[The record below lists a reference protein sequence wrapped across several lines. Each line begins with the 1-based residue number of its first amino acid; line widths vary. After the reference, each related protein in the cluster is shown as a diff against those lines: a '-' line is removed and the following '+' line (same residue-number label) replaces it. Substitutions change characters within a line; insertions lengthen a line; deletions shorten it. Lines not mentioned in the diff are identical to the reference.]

1 MYSCIKTCSLLGLD
15 GDVVNCEA
23 DLQNGVPGF
32 SIVGLPDTSIKESI
46 ERVKSAIKNSG
57 LEFPLKRI
65 IINLA
70 PASLPKDGSQM
81 DLAIAVAILKA
92 NGVVEFNEDKYV
104 LLGELS
110 LDGTVNVING
120 ALPMVISLREKGFKN
135 FIIPDGNKNECA
147 VIEDINIY
155 PVKSL
160 NMVVGFFNKEFE
172 INIYKSD
179 YIEEITN
186 YSVDFSDIKGQAFLK
201 RAMEVAAAGCHN
213 ILMIGVPGSGKTM
226 AAKRFPTI
234 LPNLNFDEAVEVTKI
249 YSIAGLL
256 KNNKLITIPPFR
268 SPHHTSSA
276 VSLIG
281 GGRIPKPGEISLAHN
296 GVLYLDELPEFPK
309 SVLEVLRQPLEDKTI
324 SIARANATLTYPA
337 KFIFIGSLNPCPCG
351 FFGSPSHSCTCSS
364 SQINRY
370 LSKISHPLLDR
381 IDIHVETSAVKYDEI
396 TKKTKEETSDKIR
409 ERVIKARN
417 IQENRYKNEKFSFN
431 SDIFE
436 NQIDKY
442 CNLIGESRKIMD
454 LAFKKYKFSART
466 YNKVLKVA
474 RTIADLDDETNIM
487 PKHILEAVRYRSL
500 DSKYWGT

>member
-1 MYSCIKTCSLLGLD
+1 MYSCIKTCSLLGLE
-15 GDVVNCEA
+15 GDVISCEA
-23 DLQNGVPGF
+23 DLQNGVPKF
-32 SIVGLPDTSIKESI
+32 NIVGLPDTAIKESI

-81 DLAIAVAILKA
+81 DLAIAVAILA
-92 NGVVEFNEDKYV
+92 ASGSLEFNENEYV
-104 LLGELS
+104 FLGELS
-110 LDGTVNVING
+110 LDGTVNGITG
-120 ALPMVISLREKGFKN
+120 ALPMIISMREKGFKK
-135 FIIPDGNKNECA
+135 FIIPEENKNECA
-147 VIEDINIY
+147 VICDIEIY
-155 PVKSL
+155 PVENL
-160 NMVVGFFNKEFE
+160 NMAVDFLRGDRSIEKYE
-172 INIYKSD
+172 SD
-179 YIEEITN
+179 FIEE
-186 YSVDFSDIKGQAFLK
+186 SVDYKMDFSDIKGQSFLK

-213 ILMIGVPGSGKTM
+213 LLMIGVPGSGKTM

-234 LPNLNFDEAVEVTKI
+234 LPNLSFDEAIEVTKI

-256 KNNKLITIPPFR
+256 ENNRLMTIPPFR
-268 SPHHTSSA
+268 APHHTASA

-309 SVLEVLRQPLEDKTI
+309 NVLEVLRQPLEEKTI
-324 SIARANATLTYPA
+324 NIARANASLTYPA
-337 KFIFIGSLNPCPCG
+337 KFLFIGSMNPCPCG
-351 FFGSPSHSCTCSS
+351 FYGSDTHACTCSL
-364 SQINRY
+364 SQINKY

-381 IDIHVETSAVKYDEI
+381 IDIHVEISAVKYDEI
-396 TKKTKEETSDKIR
+396 SKKSEEESSKDIKKRVTAARKIQA
-409 ERVIKARN
+409 ERF
-417 IQENRYKNEKFSFN
+417 KNEVYFFN
-431 SDIFE
+431 SDILE

-442 CNLIGESRKIMD
+442 CALNSESRKIMD

-474 RTIADLDDETNIM
+474 RTIADLDSEKDIM
-487 PKHILEAVRYRSL
+487 PEHILEAIRYRSL

>member
-110 LDGTVNVING
+110 LDGTVNAING

-337 KFIFIGSLNPCPCG
+337 KFIFIGS
-351 FFGSPSHSCTCSS
+351 
-364 SQINRY
+364 
-370 LSKISHPLLDR
+370 
-381 IDIHVETSAVKYDEI
+381 
-396 TKKTKEETSDKIR
+396 
-409 ERVIKARN
+409 
-417 IQENRYKNEKFSFN
+417 
-431 SDIFE
+431 
-436 NQIDKY
+436 
-442 CNLIGESRKIMD
+442 
-454 LAFKKYKFSART
+454 
-466 YNKVLKVA
+466 
-474 RTIADLDDETNIM
+474 
-487 PKHILEAVRYRSL
+487 
-500 DSKYWGT
+500 